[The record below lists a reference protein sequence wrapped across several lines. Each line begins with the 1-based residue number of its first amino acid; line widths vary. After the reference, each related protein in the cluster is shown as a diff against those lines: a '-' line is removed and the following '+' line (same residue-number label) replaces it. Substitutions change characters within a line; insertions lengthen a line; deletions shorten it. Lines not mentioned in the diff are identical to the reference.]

1 MMNVENVNGLV
12 EEIKSRAKAVNYSV
26 KLPDAEYDVM
36 NAVWDGTPPVN
47 TSFLMQKVGNGKG
60 WKAPTLISFLVRL
73 EDRGFIASYKNGK
86 ERYYI
91 PLAEKEEYIHNV
103 TENFI
108 SQYHDGSFVSAMNS
122 FFKYRNLS
130 EDDIDE
136 LLEWLKSRY

>member
-1 MMNVENVNGLV
+1 MTVENVNGIID
-12 EEIKSRAKAVNYSV
+12 EIISRSKPVDYSV

-36 NAVWDGTPPVN
+36 EAIWEGAPPLN
-47 TSFLMQKVGNGKG
+47 TAYLMQKVGNQKG

-91 PLAEKEEYIHNV
+91 PIALREEYIHTV
-103 TENFI
+103 TDNFI
-108 SQYHDGSFVSAMNS
+108 RQYHGGSFVSVMNS
-122 FFKYRNLS
+122 FFMGRNLS
-130 EDDIDE
+130 EDDIDA